1 MKKTEAQIDL
11 GGHGTT
17 LNTKYKPPTH
27 TKHPRHLKK
36 MQQQRH
42 KYREIKTKKT
52 KLI

>member
-36 MQQQRH
+36 CSRGRNIEKSKQR
-42 KYREIKTKKT
+42 KQN
-52 KLI
+52 